1 MLKEKPTINTE
12 IYNVNDAYDVE
23 VMVRELTEYELNFL
37 DFPTVIQMVR
47 AQVRQKYSDMSYNE
61 LVSAYNG
68 VFQWPELDD
77 IGGL

>member
-1 MLKEKPTINTE
+1 MT
-12 IYNVNDAYDVE
+12 NDAYDVE

-37 DFPTVIQMVR
+37 DFPTVIQMVKS
-47 AQVRQKYSDMSYNE
+47 QLRQKYSDMSYNE

-68 VFQWPELDD
+68 VFQWPESDN

>member
-1 MLKEKPTINTE
+1 MT
-12 IYNVNDAYDVE
+12 NDAYDVE

-37 DFPTVIQMVR
+37 DFPTVIQMVKS
-47 AQVRQKYSDMSYNE
+47 QLRQKYSDMSYNE

-68 VFQWPELDD
+68 VFQWPESDS